1 MRMKLNWGLYR
12 MRQRQATKM
21 KTGALALILAFG
33 AALAGCGTDTNTENA
48 AADDTAAAQTAV
60 TESDT
65 QTNSAESDTQE
76 AEAETRVVKGE
87 YGDVTIPAHS
97 QRPAGIYLED
107 YMVALGVDPVVQ
119 WYHPSW
125 GIQDYLNLDVP
136 QFDISGSPEALL
148 AQAPDLIMLDGG
160 MDQAAY
166 ETYSKIAPTY
176 RLPEDILQDSKQVL
190 LAVADALGIPEKGEE
205 VLANYEQ
212 TVADDKAKLQETVGD
227 ETVAVVRLNG
237 GDKTL
242 ALFGVKNRYTG
253 SIFSELGLT
262 PHPLIGE
269 MEEYQQVIS
278 EEGLADLDA
287 DHIFI
292 FPASGDWDS
301 EENKEAEKI
310 LDRPIWQS
318 LKAVQDGHVYKVER
332 SYWQSGGIQAN
343 LMKFED
349 VMKHLAP

>member
-48 AADDTAAAQTAV
+48 AADDTAAAQAAV

-65 QTNSAESDTQE
+65 QTNSAESDKQE

-87 YGDVTIPAHS
+87 YGDVTIPAHP

-148 AQAPDLIMLDGG
+148 VQAPDLIMLDGG

>member
-1 MRMKLNWGLYR
+1 MRMKLNWGMHR
-12 MRQRQATKM
+12 MRQRQSTKM
-21 KTGALALILAFG
+21 KTSALALILAFG
-33 AALAGCGTDTNTENA
+33 AALAGCGADANQETA
-48 AADDTAAAQTAV
+48 AADDTATAQTAV
-60 TESDT
+60 TETDA
-65 QTNSAESDTQE
+65 QTNSAESGTQA

-87 YGDVTIPAHS
+87 YGDVTIPAHP

-107 YMVALGVDPVVQ
+107 YMVALGVEPVVQ

-242 ALFGVKNRYTG
+242 ALFGIKNRYTG

-301 EENKEAEKI
+301 EENQEAEKI

-318 LKAVQDGHVYKVER
+318 LKAVQDGHVYQVER